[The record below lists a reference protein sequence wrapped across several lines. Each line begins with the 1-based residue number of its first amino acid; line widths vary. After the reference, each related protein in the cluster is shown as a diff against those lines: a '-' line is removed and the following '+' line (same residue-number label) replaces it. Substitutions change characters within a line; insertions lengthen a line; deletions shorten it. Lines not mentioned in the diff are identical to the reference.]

1 MLTRWDPYRE
11 MSNFRR
17 MMNRM
22 FEEPMYSSAEWDEN
36 VWDLPVDVMEN
47 EDGYV
52 VKASIPGVN
61 PDDLEITYNN
71 NTLTIRGEINKE
83 EEHQDKEGHYLVHE
97 RRYGTIMRSIALPV
111 TVNSGAIEASYDAG
125 ILTLQ
130 LPKTEEVKPRR
141 IQIHGGNKMIEGS
154 AKSEQSKSKQR

>member
-22 FEEPMYSSAEWDEN
+22 FEEPMYSSGEWDEN
-36 VWDLPVDVMEN
+36 IWDLPVDVMEN

-83 EEHQDKEGHYLVHE
+83 EKHQNKEGHYLVHE
-97 RRYGTIMRSIALPV
+97 RRYGTIMRSIALPA
-111 TVNSGAIEASYDAG
+111 TVNSNAIEADYNAG
-125 ILTLQ
+125 ILTLT

-141 IQIHGGNKMIEGS
+141 IQIRGGNKMIEGS
-154 AKSEQSKSKQR
+154 AKSEESKKR